1 LTADLNIIA
10 AAALTRESENFRF
23 RDFLRANDP
32 EKIDAIV
39 HRLNDTIT
47 PAIDC
52 TACGNCCRSL
62 MIHTT
67 TEEHARL
74 AAAAQIP
81 LATWEARHI
90 ETSLQGATILNAIPC
105 AFLKGSLC
113 SVYEDRFQECR
124 EFPHLH
130 RDNFNDRLFSTLM
143 YYGTCPIIYNVVE
156 ELKVETGFLAILPG

>member
-1 LTADLNIIA
+1 MTSDLSIIA

-23 RDFLRANDP
+23 KDFLRANDP

-39 HRLNDTIT
+39 HRLNETIT

-67 TEEHARL
+67 PEEHERL
-74 AAAAQIP
+74 AARANIP
-81 LATWEARHI
+81 VRTWEAQHI
-90 ETSLQGATILNAIPC
+90 ETSLQGTTILNTMPC
-105 AFLKGSLC
+105 PFLTGSRC
-113 SVYEDRFQECR
+113 SVYQDRFQECR

-130 RDNFNDRLFSTLM
+130 RSHFNDRLFSTLM
-143 YYGTCPIIYNVVE
+143 YYGTCPIIYNV
-156 ELKVETGFLAILPG
+156 